1 MKATPMMY
9 NNHTPRFIT
18 MILSILIVTWMSSC
32 IDELDID
39 TETGRNLLVVEGSIN
54 TGLGPHEILISKS
67 AKYGSILDDAI
78 RKETN
83 AVVYI
88 RDEQGNQVFL
98 DELNDGSYFTPEGYR
113 AEVGKKYTLF
123 VTLAN
128 GERYISLPESVV
140 AVPEIE
146 LLRPIYKRLPSTSN
160 VTFESGIEIFAEWQ
174 DPSDETNFYLW
185 KSRGVYKL
193 NARPDLHVGRD
204 FFGNPFP
211 DPKECCA
218 TCFVYEQSND
228 LRIFKD
234 NLTNGNKNVEVI
246 SFIEDDGRKIADR
259 YLAIVEQHSLT
270 KEAYQFFDLLQ
281 NQLSIEG
288 DIFDPPPATIR
299 GNMISLDNPDEE
311 VIGYFYASDV
321 AYDSIYITPNL
332 LDEPQVI
339 QVLNDD
345 CRVLAGSTTETPPF
359 WQ

>member
-1 MKATPMMY
+1 MIY
-9 NNHTPRFIT
+9 INHTPRLLAILLFIVSAFWIT
-18 MILSILIVTWMSSC
+18 SC

-54 TGLGPHEILISKS
+54 TDFGPHEILLSKS

-78 RKETN
+78 RKEIN

-98 DELNDGSYFTPEGYR
+98 DELRDGSYFTPDTFK
-113 AEVGKKYTLF
+113 AEVGKRYTLF
-123 VTLAN
+123 VTLSN
-128 GERYISLPESVV
+128 GERYVSLPESIVS
-140 AVPEIE
+140 VPEIE
-146 LLRPIYKRLPSTSN
+146 TLRVIWKRLPSTSD
-160 VTFESGIEIFAEWQ
+160 VTFDSGLEIFAEWQ
-174 DPSDETNFYLW
+174 DPGDEANFYLW
-185 KSRGVYKL
+185 KARGVYKL
-193 NARPDLHVGRD
+193 NTRPDLHVGRD

-211 DPKECCA
+211 DPKDCCE

-234 NLTNGNKNVEVI
+234 NLTNGNKNVETI
-246 SFIEDDGRKIADR
+246 AFIEDDGRKIADR

-270 KEAYQFFDLLQ
+270 KEAYQFFDILQ

-299 GNMISLDNPDEE
+299 GNMINLDNPDEE

-321 AYDSIYITPNL
+321 AYDSIYVTPDL
-332 LDEPQVI
+332 LEEPQVI

-345 CRVLAGSTTETPPF
+345 CRVIAGSTTEIPPF